1 MRRSRLPLQKI
12 YNLVQAHLKYSTPAR
27 RGQRGR
33 PRRYPDAWILTLWL
47 YQTLWRASYREVL
60 EEARRAGFPTPALST
75 YHYRVRQLPLELF
88 QRLLSQ
94 VGKALAQQNPRAWQL
109 LLVDGTG
116 FGFQDRYAL
125 SWRRGETLRQVRAH
139 VRLVILA
146 LVDDQGRGLLLGA
159 AVGPPYAS
167 EIHLLRE
174 ILDTLEGLPPLPV
187 VGDRGYDAVD
197 LLERLQQRGAWPALQ
212 MKGTWRY
219 ALRHPLR
226 QASQKGWK
234 RWGRRRYRVEG
245 FFGQMKLKL
254 GAVFP
259 QQREDLAIR
268 RALVAAVLYNLDRL
282 ALLLRL
288 LLGHALTRVFL
299 RFFDFSN
306 TSNTQGGLSLFQF
319 SRCNHVA

>member
-1 MRRSRLPLQKI
+1 LNARSDLSSLQTTPGAGGLCGRHRVWVPGPLRP
-12 YNLVQAHLKYSTPAR
+12 LLAAR
-27 RGQRGR
+27 GDSAPG
-33 PRRYPDAWILTLWL
+33 
-47 YQTLWRASYREVL
+47 
-60 EEARRAGFPTPALST
+60 AGA
-75 YHYRVRQLPLELF
+75 
-88 QRLLSQ
+88 
-94 VGKALAQQNPRAWQL
+94 
-109 LLVDGTG
+109 
-116 FGFQDRYAL
+116 
-125 SWRRGETLRQVRAH
+125 

-167 EIHLLRE
+167 EIRLLRE
-174 ILDTLEGLPPLPV
+174 MLDTLEDPPPLPV

-197 LLERLQQRGAWPALQ
+197 LLERLQPRGARPALP

-259 QQREDLAIR
+259 LLREDLAMR
-268 RALVAAVLYNLDRL
+268 RALAAAVLYNLDRL

-288 LLGHALTRVFL
+288 LLGRALTRVFP

-306 TSNTQGGLSLFQF
+306 SPQKVFDF
-319 SRCNHVA
+319 SE